1 MALAP
6 VRVCSAGTDIGL
18 RAGRWCGSRWGR
30 SCGHL
35 LSLIPGTY
43 ALVDAVSVPRIDDD
57 AVAVGADVGR
67 VVNRD
72 IVDGQLYGGMI
83 QGLGLALSEDFEDI
97 QKQTTLAAC
106 GIPYIKDAPDNME
119 LLYIESDREDG
130 PFGAAGCG
138 EAPLTAPHPA
148 IINAIYNACGARVT
162 KLPAY
167 PEKVLEALKV
177 KRGGCCCCGGD

>member
-1 MALAP
+1 MAE
-6 VRVCSAGTDIGL
+6 
-18 RAGRWCGSRWGR
+18 
-30 SCGHL
+30 
-35 LSLIPGTY
+35 
-43 ALVDAVSVPRIDDD
+43 
-57 AVAVGADVGR
+57 VAVDVTTGTTVVEKLTMVADVGR

-97 QKQTTLAAC
+97 RKQTSLAAC

-119 LLYIESDREDG
+119 LHYIESDREDG

-167 PEKVLEALKV
+167 PEKVLEALKA